1 MKTPRKY
8 IKNLERN
15 VITQSML
22 SDCLYSVN
30 KRAKNARD
38 TVRERKKLSSEDYSK
53 QKSTSIKYHEKKM
66 SEYYTIKKRLLST
79 VTPTCIHKEFLGFEK
94 ERIYDYEYK
103 KYKEALKDAV
113 WQNSYFDYE
122 KNRRVRFCDIEKYD
136 CPKYQYYLYY
146 NLGKHGFHSPEDSS
160 VISEYFYLPI
170 IEVGAID
177 TTGRDPKDLVS
188 TQFVKE
194 VLKIIEGGNYVYTS
208 AS

>member
-1 MKTPRKY
+1 MKTPKKY
-8 IKNLERN
+8 TKNLESGI
-15 VITQSML
+15 ITKSML

-38 TVRERKKLSSEDYSK
+38 KVRELKGASSEDCCT
-53 QKSTSIKYHEKKM
+53 QNNNNIKYHEKKM
-66 SEYYTIKKRLLST
+66 DEYYAIKKRLLSA
-79 VTPTCIHKEFLGFEK
+79 VTPTCIHREFLGFEK

-146 NLGKHGFHSPEDSS
+146 DLVEHGFHSPEDSS
-160 VISEYFYLPI
+160 IISEYFYLPI

-188 TQFVKE
+188 IQFVKE
-194 VLKIIEGGNYVYTS
+194 VLKIIEGGNYIYTS
-208 AS
+208 VD